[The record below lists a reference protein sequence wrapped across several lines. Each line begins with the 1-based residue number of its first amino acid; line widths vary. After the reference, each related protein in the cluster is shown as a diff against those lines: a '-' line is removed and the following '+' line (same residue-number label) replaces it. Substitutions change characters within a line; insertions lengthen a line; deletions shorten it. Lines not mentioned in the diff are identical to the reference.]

1 MCDLDTIPK
10 EHTINNAQQDS
21 IQFFCFLRLH
31 DELEFSPIVKWQL
44 LYLHYLQGV
53 GFLFK
58 FCFCFFVGRDFYVEE
73 IKTYRKVCER
83 RGKSETFR
91 KKKKNITSPKLLM
104 GSPLRGRREIETGMD
119 EDSVRSCRR
128 TTPDLL
134 WLETAALTKTAAKG

>member
-1 MCDLDTIPK
+1 MLKRKSEKSWNLLMCDLDTIPK

-58 FCFCFFVGRDFYVEE
+58 FCFCFLLGE
-73 IKTYRKVCER
+73 ISTL
-83 RGKSETFR
+83 
-91 KKKKNITSPKLLM
+91 KK
-104 GSPLRGRREIETGMD
+104 
-119 EDSVRSCRR
+119 
-128 TTPDLL
+128 
-134 WLETAALTKTAAKG
+134 